1 MCFISFNSV
10 LYVRHWYLLSF
21 WLNGNAITSG
31 SKVPYFF
38 LRLYFICS
46 MALLQYHGSA
56 KWNVKAEKLTENL
69 EHDTNS
75 LVQRK
80 YRGRRR
86 RRRGE
91 GRQQQREKN
100 YIIKKAPSDS
110 FVFFFFSPVFRFVQL
125 PIKFSYIFCSFR
137 LKHVRQQQHIF
148 YLFRVYLFR
157 FCWSSCWFMLLG
169 LYVAA
174 SFQRHSHMVRFAH
187 EFPKCLFCSFFDT
200 FFSGSRSSFYFLL
213 VSCSFRLLPEHT
225 HTHRMLYV
233 QFIFTF
239 VYGNGIRQIFMVK

>member
-1 MCFISFNSV
+1 M
-10 LYVRHWYLLSF
+10 
-21 WLNGNAITSG
+21 
-31 SKVPYFF
+31 
-38 LRLYFICS
+38 
-46 MALLQYHGSA
+46 
-56 KWNVKAEKLTENL
+56 
-69 EHDTNS
+69 
-75 LVQRK
+75 
-80 YRGRRR
+80 
-86 RRRGE
+86 
-91 GRQQQREKN
+91 
-100 YIIKKAPSDS
+100 
-110 FVFFFFSPVFRFVQL
+110 FRFVQL

-225 HTHRMLYV
+225 HTPDAICAIYIHFCVRQWYSPN
-233 QFIFTF
+233 I
-239 VYGNGIRQIFMVK
+239 YGKIIICHSPQGDFFRVLQACQSAWRPCSQESVGKQEWKRKGTEK